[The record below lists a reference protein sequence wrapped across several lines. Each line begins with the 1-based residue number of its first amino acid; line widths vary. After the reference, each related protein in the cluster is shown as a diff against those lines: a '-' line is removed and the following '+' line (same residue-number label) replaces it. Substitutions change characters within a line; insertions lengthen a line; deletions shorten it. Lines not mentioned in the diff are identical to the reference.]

1 MALMLSLVSV
11 FATALHAERPNVILV
26 MADDQG
32 WGDTGYNGHPVVKTP
47 NLDAM
52 ANDGLVFNRFY
63 AAAPVCSPTR
73 GSVLTGRHPCNASRL
88 TKPGSSEPPS
98 SRRDR
103 CPPA

>member
-1 MALMLSLVSV
+1 MKQIASALFLIGVL
-11 FATALHAERPNVILV
+11 ATGLHAQRPNVVLV

-63 AAAPVCSPTR
+63 AVPYWQLLMAQ
-73 GSVLTGRHPCNASRL
+73 
-88 TKPGSSEPPS
+88 
-98 SRRDR
+98 
-103 CPPA
+103 